1 MAGQEAAEGLVAAA
15 ADEIMGLGRGGN
27 VPGGP
32 NALQQNGPR
41 QRLHLGQGQH
51 SAGQGTSAAQSSAP
65 SGQGQRVAGQSG
77 AAAAPAGQGRGV
89 RQQQRGQ
96 EGTSRPR
103 VVAVPRILQAE
114 DEALQQQ
121 PRQSAAA
128 PRPGVGPGRAELP
141 KQPRREGASGRAQPQ
156 QQPRQGDKADIGD
169 AADGDES
176 DGAQAGPSGSGR
188 GRGRGG
194 RGLTRDQLDHRRK
207 DMNKAAHANHNR
219 KEKAFKKQT
228 LP

>member
-1 MAGQEAAEGLVAAA
+1 MASQEAAEGLVAAA

-27 VPGGP
+27 VPRAP
-32 NALQQNGPR
+32 TALQQSGAR
-41 QRLHLGQGQH
+41 QRPHSGQGQH
-51 SAGQGTSAAQSSAP
+51 GAGQGSSAAQSRAP
-65 SGQGQRVAGQSG
+65 SGQGQRGVGQSD

-103 VVAVPRILQAE
+103 VVAVPRTPQAE
-114 DEALQQQ
+114 AELGGTA
-121 PRQSAAA
+121 AAA
-128 PRPGVGPGRAELP
+128 PRPGVGSGRVELP
-141 KQPRREGASGRAQPQ
+141 RQPRREGAPGRAQPQ
-156 QQPRQGDKADIGD
+156 QQPGQGDKAHTGD
-169 AADGDES
+169 AADDNDG

-194 RGLTRDQLDHRRK
+194 RGLSKDQLDHRRK